1 MARGRGTSY
10 CPLHFFA
17 KAVSNQLSDP
27 NSERQDKFTSKTPE
41 GAVEFTNLI
50 ATFDIEAERK
60 VVLAAHHDSK
70 WFKDG
75 PEAEVSAVNGGG
87 GLWK

>member
-1 MARGRGTSY
+1 MARRRGTPIR
-10 CPLHFFA
+10 PLPLPT
-17 KAVSNQLSDP
+17 NNLTL
-27 NSERQDKFTSKTPE
+27 NGQDKFTSKTPE

-75 PEAEVSAVNGGG
+75 PEKEVSASWSVGDCG
-87 GLWK
+87 